1 MKVANL
7 VRACFPYVFSHGLI
21 TQEEID
27 EFLKP
32 GSGSV
37 FGMGNKF
44 PVLKV
49 DDGSGD
55 LSFTTDTKK
64 EYSAFYK
71 PDSCSLSL
79 GGKKYL
85 LSCQFRN
92 KGVDDV
98 MSWLK
103 RKGMT
108 VDVIQEELAKHSED
122 NLEVE
127 AMEDKLTVALN
138 LFQDGRATK
147 ECPEGWNTFD
157 EWAKNAEQVAG
168 LVIDENLAEN
178 PETYAEFIRNFSLTP
193 RNERVFFVQHTLE
206 ERRAV
211 LKYLR
216 EQQLHPKSVEWYLDK
231 KNLPTST
238 FGVRCKGFGPAVMLY
253 AMMRLHPT
261 KFVAQSEM
269 TYSSLDLVGL
279 HGEPPKK
286 LTVETYEDCK
296 AKCDK
301 VLARMHEM
309 GIGKTADDDSDAD
322 YITVNEFLWFV
333 NMYQKEIA
341 QALGVDVQM
350 KDKMETTGS
359 QVAPCVTFAKNTSL
373 QQITYGAPGTG
384 KSYGVKKEVAGESVI
399 RTTFHPDSDYA
410 TFVGA
415 YKPTMEFAPRTFMK
429 GEEITKVAKGDANL
443 LEEKRI
449 VYKFVPQAFL
459 QAYEKA
465 WKFKV
470 DAAQNGGTAKRQYL
484 VIEEINRGNC
494 AQIFG
499 DLFQLLDRNDAGF
512 SDYEIVAD
520 EDLRRHLAEKF
531 ADAAKANEATPLDLG
546 IDPALAKRVLTGEA
560 LLLPDNLFIRATMN
574 TSDQSLFPI
583 DSAFK
588 RRWDWKYVPIAKPKD
603 TDANWKERV
612 IVANGQTFDWWRFL
626 EIVNA
631 QILEVTKS
639 EDKQLGYFFVKAPDA
654 TGEISASQFTGKVL
668 FYLYND
674 VFRDETPPENLFGD
688 GSDGNTQYRFKMFF
702 DEQGEPKEDVVAA
715 FLAQLFKKNPEKG
728 KPAEASA
735 GDTSKGTDEA

>member
-1 MKVANL
+1 MNNKYFAISVDSLLKTFTVVDAGE
-7 VRACFPYVFSHGLI
+7 SI
-21 TQEEID
+21 T
-27 EFLKP
+27 F
-32 GSGSV
+32 
-37 FGMGNKF
+37 
-44 PVLKV
+44 
-49 DDGSGD
+49 
-55 LSFTTDTKK
+55 
-64 EYSAFYK
+64 
-71 PDSCSLSL
+71 
-79 GGKKYL
+79 
-85 LSCQFRN
+85 
-92 KGVDDV
+92 
-98 MSWLK
+98 
-103 RKGMT
+103 
-108 VDVIQEELAKHSED
+108 
-122 NLEVE
+122 
-127 AMEDKLTVALN
+127 
-138 LFQDGRATK
+138 
-147 ECPEGWNTFD
+147 
-157 EWAKNAEQVAG
+157 QVA
-168 LVIDENLAEN
+168 
-178 PETYAEFIRNFSLTP
+178 P
-193 RNERVFFVQHTLE
+193 
-206 ERRAV
+206 
-211 LKYLR
+211 
-216 EQQLHPKSVEWYLDK
+216 
-231 KNLPTST
+231 
-238 FGVRCKGFGPAVMLY
+238 
-253 AMMRLHPT
+253 
-261 KFVAQSEM
+261 SE
-269 TYSSLDLVGL
+269 
-279 HGEPPKK
+279 
-286 LTVETYEDCK
+286 
-296 AKCDK
+296 
-301 VLARMHEM
+301 
-309 GIGKTADDDSDAD
+309 
-322 YITVNEFLWFV
+322 
-333 NMYQKEIA
+333 
-341 QALGVDVQM
+341 ALGVSAGDCVLGYVGHGVDSFNMAFVVKKVAGNVLSLAKTIERDV
-350 KDKMETTGS
+350 GVS
-359 QVAPCVTFAKNTSL
+359 ASGFAKKILPQLVVLSDPGSMVELPSAIGAEIYGKLQGGEKKVEKGVPSDSL
-373 QQITYGAPGTG
+373 QQIAYGAPGTG

-429 GEEITKVAKGDANL
+429 GEEIAKVAKGDANL

-465 WKFKV
+465 WTFKV
-470 DAAQNGGTAKRQYL
+470 DAAQKGGTAKRQYL

-531 ADAAKANEATPLDLG
+531 ADAAKANAATSLDLG
-546 IDPALAKRVLTGEA
+546 IDPALAQRVLSGEA
-560 LLLPDNLFIRATMN
+560 LLLPNNLFIRATMN

-603 TDANWKERV
+603 KDADWKERV

-631 QILEVTKS
+631 QILEATKS

-735 GDTSKGTDEA
+735 GDAAKGTDEA